1 LAVRAERA
9 IPEGLTMTRD
19 DDKTAGDHRR
29 LIASQRSEVP
39 SFIVMDVMRRAAD
52 LEAQGRSII
61 HMEVGQPGTPAPAIA
76 RAAAHDALDRETLG
90 YTAALGTDTLR
101 ARIAASYRERYGI
114 GVSDDRIIV
123 CTGSSAAF
131 ILAFL
136 ALFDTGANVALPSPG
151 YPCYRHI
158 LSALGCMS
166 PLVETGPETRW
177 MPTRE
182 SLAVLHRQTP
192 LNGLLIASPANPTG
206 TTIEPDRLAE
216 LVRFCNVEGV
226 WFISDEIYHG
236 LTYEAPAATALSVSD
251 DVIVINS
258 FSKYYAMTGW
268 RIGWLVV
275 PPALVRTFERLQQ
288 NFFISAPAVSQAAAV
303 AAFDATDE
311 LERNRAV
318 YARNRSLLLEA
329 LPQAGL
335 TSMAPADGAFYLYAD
350 VSTFTDDSRAFA
362 NAMLHEIGVAVTP
375 GLDFDETRGHRFLRF
390 SYAGTESD
398 MAEAAER
405 IKAWTGLRKMR

>member
-1 LAVRAERA
+1 
-9 IPEGLTMTRD
+9 MTRD
-19 DDKTAGDHRR
+19 NDKMTGHHRP
-29 LIASQRSEVP
+29 LLASQRSEVS
-39 SFIVMDVMRRAAD
+39 SFIVMDVMRAAAE

-61 HMEVGQPGTPAPAIA
+61 HMEVGQPGVPAPATA
-76 RAAAHDALDRETLG
+76 RMAAHHALDRETLG
-90 YTAALGTDTLR
+90 YTAALGTDALR

-114 GVSDDRIIV
+114 TVSDDRIIV

-136 ALFDTGANVALPSPG
+136 ALFDAGAHVALPSPG

-177 MPTRE
+177 MPTRQA
-182 SLAVLHRQTP
+182 LADLHRKTH

-206 TTIEPDRLAE
+206 TTIEPDRLSD
-216 LVRFCNVEGV
+216 LVRFCNEEGI
-226 WFISDEIYHG
+226 WFVSDEIYHG
-236 LTYEAPAATALSVSD
+236 LTYDAPATTALSVSD
-251 DVIVINS
+251 EAIVINS

-288 NFFISAPAVSQAAAV
+288 NFFISAPAISQSAAV

-311 LERNRAV
+311 LERNRAA
-318 YARNRSLLLEA
+318 YARNRALLLEA

-335 TSMAPADGAFYLYAD
+335 TSLAPADGAFYLYAD
-350 VSTFTDDSRAFA
+350 VSAFTDDSRAFA

-375 GLDFDETRGHRFLRF
+375 GLDFDETRGHHFLRF

-405 IKAWTGLRKMR
+405 IKAWDGLRKAR

>member
-1 LAVRAERA
+1 MAVRAERA

>member
-1 LAVRAERA
+1 
-9 IPEGLTMTRD
+9 MTRD
-19 DDKTAGDHRR
+19 DDKMINHRRR
-29 LIASQRSEVP
+29 LIASQRSEVS
-39 SFIVMDVMRRAAD
+39 SFIVMDVMRAAAE

-61 HMEVGQPGTPAPAIA
+61 HMEVGQPGTPAPAAA
-76 RAAAHDALDRETLG
+76 RVAAHDALDRETLG
-90 YTAALGTDTLR
+90 YTAALGTDALR

-114 GVSDDRIIV
+114 GVSEDRVIV

-136 ALFDTGANVALPSPG
+136 ALFDTGARVALPSPG

-158 LSALGCMS
+158 LSALGCTS
-166 PLVETGPETRW
+166 PLVEIGPETRW

-182 SLAVLHRQTP
+182 ALADIHQRTP
-192 LNGLLIASPANPTG
+192 LNGVLIASPANPTG
-206 TTIEPDRLAE
+206 TMIEPGRLAE
-216 LVRFCNVEGV
+216 LVRFCNEEGI

-236 LTYEAPAATALSVSD
+236 LTYDAPATTALSVSE

-288 NFFISAPAVSQAAAV
+288 NFFISAPAISQAAAL
-303 AAFDATDE
+303 AAFDATEE
-311 LERNRAV
+311 LETNRAV

-335 TSMAPADGAFYLYAD
+335 TSLAPADGAFYLYAD
-350 VSTFTDDSRAFA
+350 VSAFTDDSRAFA
-362 NAMLHEIGVAVTP
+362 NAMLHEIGVAATP
-375 GLDFDETRGHRFLRF
+375 GLDFDEARGHRFLRF

-405 IKAWTGLRKMR
+405 IKAWAGLRKGR

>member
-1 LAVRAERA
+1 
-9 IPEGLTMTRD
+9 MTRD

-182 SLAVLHRQTP
+182 ALAVLHRQTP